1 MEIIIIAAL
10 GREKQLGL
18 KGQVPWY
25 LPEDFKHF
33 KKTTLGHPIIMG
45 RKTYESLGKPLP
57 KRRNLVISKTL
68 GLVEGVEVYPT
79 LKSSI
84 DAEKKR
90 GTQKIFICGGRGIYQ
105 ESFTYATRMI
115 LSYVDYEEEADVY
128 FPAFSEG
135 DWLEV
140 SRAPQPLVDSSLS
153 WSIVT
158 YQRKHKK

>member
-57 KRRNLVISKTL
+57 KRKNLVIFFGAPLCTGYHSPS
-68 GLVEGVEVYPT
+68 ERANWNPT
-79 LKSSI
+79 QNSI
-84 DAEKKR
+84 
-90 GTQKIFICGGRGIYQ
+90 G
-105 ESFTYATRMI
+105 
-115 LSYVDYEEEADVY
+115 
-128 FPAFSEG
+128 
-135 DWLEV
+135 W
-140 SRAPQPLVDSSLS
+140 
-153 WSIVT
+153 
-158 YQRKHKK
+158 